1 MALSRPTG
9 VTILA
14 VLQLITSILS
24 VIAGITA
31 LVAREAISEQLGS
44 GSTAS
49 PELAAGLPVG
59 LGWFFLLI
67 GAFGLVLAW
76 GLFTLKGWAWLIT
89 LIFQGLNI
97 LSHLASLSSGKAGGA
112 VLGIVIA
119 GVIIYY
125 LLRPD
130 VKRAFGKS

>member
-24 VIAGITA
+24 VIAGLTA
-31 LVAREAISEQLGS
+31 LFARDAISKQL
-44 GSTAS
+44 STAPNAP
-49 PELAAGLPVG
+49 PELAAGLPVWI
-59 LGWFFLLI
+59 GWLFLLT
-67 GAFGLVLAW
+67 GALGLVLAW
-76 GLFTLKGWAWLIT
+76 GLFMLKGWAWLLT

-97 LSHLASLSSGKAGGA
+97 LSNLASFGSNSGGA

-119 GVIIYY
+119 AVIIYY
-125 LLRPD
+125 LLRPE
-130 VKRAFGKS
+130 VKRAFGK